1 VVEEQL
7 NSLIAQWDGTL
18 INRYTHLANAA
29 AYLYSITETINW
41 LGFYL
46 IDEENNRLVLGPFQG
61 SSACIEIP
69 MGKGVCGTAA
79 VKKESIRVAD
89 VHHFEGHIVCDSV
102 SESELVLPLFDS
114 HGEVVGVLDID
125 SPIKNRFTEE
135 DQKNFEG
142 YAAIISS
149 ALWT

>member
-1 VVEEQL
+1 
-7 NSLIAQWDGTL
+7 
-18 INRYTHLANAA
+18 
-29 AYLYSITETINW
+29 NW

-46 IDEENNRLVLGPFQG
+46 IDEENDRLVLGPFQG
-61 SSACIEIP
+61 NVACIEIP

-79 VKKESIRVAD
+79 VKKESILVAD
-89 VHHFEGHIVCDSV
+89 VHLFEGHIVCDSA
-102 SESELVLPLFDS
+102 SASELVLPLFDS
-114 HGEVVGVLDID
+114 RGAVVGVLDID

-135 DQKNFEG
+135 DQKNFER

>member
-1 VVEEQL
+1 MVEEQL
-7 NSLIAQWDGTL
+7 KGLIANWDHSL
-18 INRYTHLANAA
+18 VNRYTHLANIAA
-29 AYLYSITETINW
+29 LLYSTTPKINW

-46 IDEENNRLVLGPFQG
+46 IDEENDRLVLGPFQG
-61 SSACIEIP
+61 NVACIEIP

-89 VHHFEGHIVCDSV
+89 VHLFEGHIVCDSA
-102 SESELVLPLFDS
+102 SASELVLPLFDS
-114 HGEVVGVLDID
+114 RGAVVGVLDID

-135 DQKNFEG
+135 DQKNFER